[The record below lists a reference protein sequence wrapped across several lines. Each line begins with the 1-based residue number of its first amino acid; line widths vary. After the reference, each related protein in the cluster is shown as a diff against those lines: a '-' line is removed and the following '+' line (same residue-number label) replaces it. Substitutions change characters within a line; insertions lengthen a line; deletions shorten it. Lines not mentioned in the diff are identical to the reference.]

1 MDMGKQL
8 DFNHELITV
17 GISNFASGLAG
28 GFTGSYIFSTT
39 IFAYRTGE
47 PSLLSL
53 ALDRIDLQHPAMVHV
68 PPSHLSPP
76 MPRPFQ
82 WHGNA

>member
-17 GISNFASGLAG
+17 GLSNAASGLCG

-39 IFAYRTGE
+39 IFTYRTGTRLRLCGAVVIAAE
-47 PSLLSL
+47 LLL
-53 ALDRIDLQHPAMVHV
+53 IA
-68 PPSHLSPP
+68 
-76 MPRPFQ
+76 
-82 WHGNA
+82 